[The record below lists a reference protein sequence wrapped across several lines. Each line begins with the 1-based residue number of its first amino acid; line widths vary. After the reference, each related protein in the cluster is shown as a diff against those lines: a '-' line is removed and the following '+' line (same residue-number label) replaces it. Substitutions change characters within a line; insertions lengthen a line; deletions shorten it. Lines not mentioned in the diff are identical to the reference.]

1 MKIGILTHP
10 QGPNYGGLLQCY
22 ALCAYLKK
30 MGHEPIVIQRVADK
44 SFFLWDIV
52 RSVLKA
58 LHFPRYYKPNQV
70 DRMVN
75 IRPFIQKYLVRTEPM
90 DSQRKMR
97 KVCKRYGLE
106 AVIVGSDQVWR
117 TSFAMSYGYNYFL
130 DFVPAGVKKFSYAA
144 SFGLSTWDYTP
155 EQTEKIRELLKDFNG
170 ISVRESEGVSLI
182 KQHLQMDAVQLID
195 PTMLL
200 TSEDYSKV
208 SSDRLVE
215 EKYIFVYWLGDKKGI
230 AEEVK
235 KYREQG
241 YTVIENYLRDNIEQV
256 SVEDWL
262 SYIKYAERVITDSFH
277 GFVFSIIFGKKFNV
291 FENASGGSGRIK
303 SLMFLLNITDGCI
316 TDSDAFY
323 KGISQLRNDANSFI
337 KSCLN

>member
-1 MKIGILTHP
+1 
-10 QGPNYGGLLQCY
+10 
-22 ALCAYLKK
+22 

-44 SFFLWDIV
+44 SFFLWDII
-52 RSVLKA
+52 RSILKA
-58 LHFPRYYKPNQV
+58 LHFPRYYQPNQV

-75 IRPFIQKYLVRTEPM
+75 IRPFIQKYLVRTEPI

-97 KVCKRYGLE
+97 TVCKRYGLK

-117 TSFAMSYGYNYFL
+117 TDYAMNYGYNYFL
-130 DFVPAGVKKFSYAA
+130 DFVPSNVKKLSYAA

-170 ISVRESEGVSLI
+170 ISVRESEGASLI

-241 YTVIENYLRDNIEQV
+241 YTVVENYLRDNIEQI

-262 SYIKYAERVITDSFH
+262 SYIKYADIVLTDSFH
-277 GFVFSIIFGKKFNV
+277 GCVFSVLYGRKFKCY
-291 FENASGGSGRIK
+291 ENASGGNGRIP
-303 SLMFLLNITDGCI
+303 SLLKKLHIEDTLHPESVQVEDYQKGFVDESTSYINNIL
-316 TDSDAFY
+316 S
-323 KGISQLRNDANSFI
+323 L
-337 KSCLN
+337 